1 VNRLPLLLLALLGFG
16 AQAALRPGLQS
27 LQADSGLVLPAV
39 DAKGLSADVAI
50 PALALGAFRGLV
62 TDYLWLRSFGLREQG
77 RHYEA
82 RQIAEQI
89 CRLQPRLSEVWS
101 YLAHDLAYN
110 LAATE
115 SSPQGRWRWIR
126 NGVALLRD
134 QGLRLNPDDPVLYF
148 TLSRIFQDRI
158 GAAFDDFHM
167 QFKEYHALEM
177 RALLGEPPL
186 SVETLATTPP
196 LSTLLAQEPDART
209 LNTQFEALDSSLAQL
224 ARIEAEL
231 ARGVRSPVTLLA
243 ESLRDTELYARL
255 LRSARR
261 DAVVEET
268 RLDPERMLE
277 IDRAWGPLDWR
288 GCDAQAIYWAL
299 VGSEVAERQGN
310 RTEELRLRRIA
321 IQALKAA
328 MRRGRIT
335 VLPNGNIILAPMV
348 ELTGRIDALYLESI
362 GIAKKRIATLKSKLE
377 ADAAA
382 DYANDEHGHGESADT
397 AEHKEYRKLGGFLN
411 NQVSARE
418 DFLGEGVI
426 LLSQSGRDKDA
437 RTLLA
442 RGKGSYPENVSF
454 ALDYDLYVIR
464 ALAVRYSDP
473 GMFDTQLGTSQLL
486 EGTWTSGFVALAL
499 GHDNRY
505 RGLNKLASAARQ
517 RWDRYLS
524 TLVPLN
530 RARLS
535 VPYEAIRQR
544 ALYRAAQRLSP
555 PLRGMLAKR
564 LGISL
569 KALSTPPPQIA
580 FPTPRG
586 SR

>member
-1 VNRLPLLLLALLGFG
+1 MNRLPLLLLALFGFG

-115 SSPQGRWRWIR
+115 SSPEGRWRWIR
-126 NGVALLRD
+126 NGIALLRD
-134 QGLRLNPDDPVLYF
+134 QGLRLNPDEPVLYF

-177 RALLGEPPL
+177 RTLLGEPPM

-196 LSTLLAQEPDART
+196 LSTLLSQEPEARR
-209 LNTQFEALDSSLAQL
+209 LNTQLEALDSSLAEL
-224 ARIEAEL
+224 ARIDADL
-231 ARGVRSPVTLLA
+231 TRGVRSPETLLA
-243 ESLRDTELYARL
+243 ETVRDTELYARL

-261 DAVVEET
+261 DAVERET

-288 GCDAQAIYWAL
+288 GSDAQAIYWAL

-335 VLPNGNIILAPMV
+335 VLPNGQIFLAPMI

-362 GIAKKRIATLKSKLE
+362 GIAKKRQAKLESKLKI
-377 ADAAA
+377 DAAA
-382 DYANDEHGHGESADT
+382 DYDDDGHGHESADN
-397 AEHKEYRKLGGFLN
+397 AEYKELRKLGGFLN
-411 NQVSARE
+411 NQISARE
-418 DFLGEGVI
+418 DFLGEAVI
-426 LLSQSGRDKDA
+426 LLSQSGRERDA

-442 RGKGSYPENVSF
+442 RAKGSYPENVSF

-464 ALAVRYSDP
+464 ALATRYSDP

-486 EGTWTSGFVALAL
+486 EGTWTEGFVVLAL
-499 GHDNRY
+499 GQDDRY
-505 RGLNKLASAARQ
+505 RSLNNLASAARK
-517 RWDRYLS
+517 RWDRFLA
-524 TLVPLN
+524 TLEPLD

-535 VPYEAIRQR
+535 VPYEAIRRR
-544 ALYRAAQRLSP
+544 ARYRAAQRLAL

-564 LGISL
+564 LGIPL
-569 KALSTPPPQIA
+569 KDLNTPPPQIA
-580 FPTPRG
+580 FPAPRG